1 MFQNGLKEKNMPT
14 YTLRNKSTQK
24 THDVICKYDEL
35 QEILK
40 SDPDLIHV
48 LTAPKIVSNVGSVKT
63 DDGWKENLERIK
75 KGSGAGNTIKV

>member
-40 SDPDLIHV
+40 SDPD
-48 LTAPKIVSNVGSVKT
+48 
-63 DDGWKENLERIK
+63 
-75 KGSGAGNTIKV
+75 